1 MGDATTI
8 LSLAVAVIVIITAIV
23 KLQANLFD
31 KMAKMMH
38 ELVENHSNNS
48 GAHPDL
54 REMCRSQKLNLE
66 AFKESQ
72 DDRWREHEKW
82 GEEAVNKILGEM
94 RNHKT

>member
-8 LSLAVAVIVIITAIV
+8 LSLAVAVIVILTAIV
-23 KLQANLFD
+23 KLQSNLFD

-38 ELVENHSNNS
+38 ELIENHSNNS
-48 GAHPDL
+48 AAHPDL
-54 REMCRSQKLNLE
+54 RDMYRSQKLNFE
-66 AFKESQ
+66 DFKESQ
-72 DDRWREHEKW
+72 EERWREHEKW